1 MKRARPKHRD
11 GHPEYLQ
18 SRNSE
23 DASVYSCCVQRH
35 FARVAHGNEHMANL
49 EKIENAIGMRWIAA
63 HAQHAHSMSTVS
75 GSISNM
81 FDRNQS
87 GSANLPLL
95 HPEAFLA
102 SNESPPY
109 PEEIVSSCWS
119 ELMSLDSVPSIDDDK
134 AFLIFVSLVDVRV
147 RKDGTTWKLLK
158 TSHIVR

>member
-1 MKRARPKHRD
+1 M
-11 GHPEYLQ
+11 
-18 SRNSE
+18 
-23 DASVYSCCVQRH
+23 H

-49 EKIENAIGMRWIAA
+49 EKIENAIGMRWIVAL
-63 HAQHAHSMSTVS
+63 AQHAHSMNTVS

-102 SNESPPY
+102 SNESLPY
-109 PEEIVSSCWS
+109 PEEKFSSCWS

-158 TSHIVR
+158 TSHIEWQLISEAKKEASGLSHWVLRTWSGV